1 MTPDQ
6 LRIAV
11 RPRGLLECLD
21 LACLFSVRRG
31 AGIALAVLLG
41 AAPIAWINVALIGPV
56 IAEDVVVRWPF
67 LLALETPWAM
77 APLTLFLGRA
87 MFAERLKGADWR
99 GIAGGF
105 LTALLPLLLY
115 QTLLRGLSLL
125 LVITFPLL
133 LVALFFV
140 DPVILLEQGPTSG
153 VWRRSLALARGNLER
168 VVLALVLDT
177 MILVVGWFLGALAL
191 DQLSSLWAGR
201 PLPDVF
207 DAPQA
212 DWGIGRAV
220 FTWHGQI
227 AFWSVTALITVFR
240 FVTYLDT
247 RIRNEGWDV
256 ELKLRNPA
264 TYAGLDRLR
273 GAALILALASAL
285 LASVATASP
294 FSAPDADLPIA
305 AEEDADGSAG
315 RDAVVR
321 QRFPWYDA
329 DHDRYR
335 PVVNASPTGDGL
347 RFSLF
352 DGASIGWL
360 AKGVMI
366 LLLLLAVA
374 GVVSILLR
382 HGIAPAPAPEEER
395 RAEGVRIGA
404 EEIETLPEE
413 ARGDVDQLLPR
424 IAARLAAGDHAG
436 AAILY
441 HAWQL
446 VELHARGV
454 IELSKGKTN
463 RRYAAEVQALTPALA
478 ELFAATTRL
487 SERARFGRLPVTAE
501 EFEGV
506 WRERGRFEA
515 GAAVEATP

>member
-1 MTPDQ
+1 M
-6 LRIAV
+6 
-11 RPRGLLECLD
+11 
-21 LACLFSVRRG
+21 
-31 AGIALAVLLG
+31 
-41 AAPIAWINVALIGPV
+41 
-56 IAEDVVVRWPF
+56 
-67 LLALETPWAM
+67 
-77 APLTLFLGRA
+77 
-87 MFAERLKGADWR
+87 
-99 GIAGGF
+99 
-105 LTALLPLLLY
+105 
-115 QTLLRGLSLL
+115 
-125 LVITFPLL
+125 
-133 LVALFFV
+133 
-140 DPVILLEQGPTSG
+140 
-153 VWRRSLALARGNLER
+153 
-168 VVLALVLDT
+168 
-177 MILVVGWFLGALAL
+177 
-191 DQLSSLWAGR
+191 
-201 PLPDVF
+201 
-207 DAPQA
+207 
-212 DWGIGRAV
+212 
-220 FTWHGQI
+220 
-227 AFWSVTALITVFR
+227 
-240 FVTYLDT
+240 
-247 RIRNEGWDV
+247 
-256 ELKLRNPA
+256 KLRNPA
-264 TYAGLDRLR
+264 TYAGLDRFR

-294 FSAPDADLPIA
+294 FSAPDADLPVA
-305 AEEDADGSAG
+305 AEEDADGSAV

-347 RFSLF
+347 RFSMF

-382 HGIAPAPAPEEER
+382 HGIAPAPPPEEER

-454 IELSKGKTN
+454 IELAKGKTN
-463 RRYAAEVQALTPALA
+463 RRYAAEVAALTPALA

>member
-41 AAPIAWINVALIGPV
+41 AAPIAWINVVLIGPV
-56 IAEDVVVRWPF
+56 VAEDVFVRWPF
-67 LLALETPWAM
+67 WLALETPWAM

-99 GIAGGF
+99 GIAGG
-105 LTALLPLLLY
+105 LATALLPLLLY

-125 LVITFPLL
+125 FVIAFPLL

-153 VWRRSLALARGNLER
+153 VWRRSLALVRGNLER
-168 VVLALVLDT
+168 VVLALALDT
-177 MILVVGWFLGALAL
+177 TILVVGWLLGTAAL

-201 PLPDVF
+201 PLPNVF
-207 DAPQA
+207 DAPEA

-256 ELKLRNPA
+256 ELQLRDPA
-264 TYAGLDRLR
+264 TYAGLERFR

-285 LASVATASP
+285 VASVATASP
-294 FSAPDADLPIA
+294 FSAPDADLRVA
-305 AEEDADGSAG
+305 AEEDADGSAV

-366 LLLLLAVA
+366 LLLVMAVA
-374 GVVSILLR
+374 GVGWILLR
-382 HGIAPAPAPEEER
+382 HGITPAPPPEEER

-404 EEIETLPEE
+404 EQIETLPEE
-413 ARGDVDQLLPR
+413 ARSDVDQLLPR

-454 IELSKGKTN
+454 IELAKGKTN
-463 RRYAAEVQALTPALA
+463 RRYAAEVAALTPALA
-478 ELFAATTRL
+478 DPFAATTRL

-515 GAAVEATP
+515 VAAVEATP

>member
-1 MTPDQ
+1 MTPDH

-21 LACLFSVRRG
+21 LACLFCVRRG

-56 IAEDVVVRWPF
+56 VAEDPVVRWPF

-87 MFAERLKGADWR
+87 MFAERLKRADWR
-99 GIAGGF
+99 GIAGG
-105 LTALLPLLLY
+105 LASALLPLLLY
-115 QTLLRGLSLL
+115 QTVLRGLSLL
-125 LVITFPLL
+125 LVVTFPLL
-133 LVALFFV
+133 LIALFFV

-177 MILVVGWFLGALAL
+177 TILVVGWFLGALAL

-201 PLPDVF
+201 SMPDVF
-207 DAPQA
+207 EAPEA
-212 DWGIGRAV
+212 DLGIGRAV
-220 FTWHGQI
+220 FSWHGQI

-240 FVTYLDT
+240 FINYLDT

-256 ELKLRNPA
+256 ELKLRSPA
-264 TYAGLDRLR
+264 IYAGLDRWR
-273 GAALILALASAL
+273 GAALILAVASAL
-285 LASVATASP
+285 GASVLAASP
-294 FSAPDADLPIA
+294 RAVAADLPPA
-305 AEEDADGSAG
+305 VEEDVDAPAV
-315 RDAVVR
+315 REAVVR

-335 PVVNASPTGDGL
+335 PVVNTERSGDGM
-347 RFSLF
+347 RFNLF

-366 LLLLLAVA
+366 LLLVLALA
-374 GVVSILLR
+374 GVGWILMR
-382 HGIAPAPAPEEER
+382 HGITPAPPPEAER
-395 RAEGVRIGA
+395 RAEGTRIGA
-404 EEIETLPEE
+404 EQIETLPEE
-413 ARGDVDQLLPR
+413 ARGAVDQLLPR
-424 IAARLAAGDHAG
+424 IAAALAAGDHAA

-454 IELSKGKTN
+454 IELAKGKTN
-463 RRYAAEVQALTPALA
+463 RRYAAEVAALA
-478 ELFAATTRL
+478 PPLADLFAATTRL

-506 WRERGRFEA
+506 WRERDRFEA